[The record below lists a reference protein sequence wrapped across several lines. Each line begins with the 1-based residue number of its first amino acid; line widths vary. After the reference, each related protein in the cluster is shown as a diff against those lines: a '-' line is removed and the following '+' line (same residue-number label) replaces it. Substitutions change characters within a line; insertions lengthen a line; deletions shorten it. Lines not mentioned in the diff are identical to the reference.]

1 MTNALSEGPIKLIEA
16 YIASGIFPGASF
28 AIINK
33 TSVQKYT
40 MGLNRCK
47 PVKIALEDDMAYD
60 LASVSKVV
68 GTGTVVINLILS
80 KKIDLD
86 DLLID
91 HYPDFKGEG
100 AAKLT
105 IRQLLTHTS
114 GIDPFIK
121 NRNALAYDALRQALN
136 QIKATSE
143 KVFHYSDVN
152 FILLGF
158 MLETLYSQS
167 LSDIL
172 KSEIFLPFGM
182 SHTGFVAP
190 ENTVATAW
198 QLPKGMVH
206 DPKAQVLGI
215 HTGSAGLFSTVDDL
229 LAFAQAY
236 LADDLYLAL
245 LEDYS
250 QTQDQRSLGW
260 DLLALNDAAGIA
272 NRDSSQQWLI
282 HTGYTG
288 TFVML
293 NLIRQQAV
301 IFLSNRVHLK
311 DDRIQWLVDRNLLI
325 DSFVKTMEILE
336 NE

>member
-1 MTNALSEGPIKLIEA
+1 MTIALSEGPIKLIEA
-16 YIASGIFPGASF
+16 YIASGVFPGASF
-28 AIINK
+28 AILNK

-40 MGLNRCK
+40 MGVSSCK

-80 KKIDLD
+80 KKIALD
-86 DLLID
+86 DLLTD
-91 HYPDFKGEG
+91 HYPDFEGDG

-121 NRNALAYDALRQALN
+121 NRNDLAYGALRQALN
-136 QIKATSE
+136 QVKATSE
-143 KVFHYSDVN
+143 KIFHYSDVN

-158 MLETLYSQS
+158 MLETLYGQS
-167 LSDIL
+167 LSVIL
-172 KSEIFLPFGM
+172 KSEIFLPFNM
-182 SHTGFVAP
+182 PHTGFVAP
-190 ENTVATAW
+190 KETVATAW
-198 QLPKGMVH
+198 DLPKGVVH
-206 DPKAQVLGI
+206 DPKAQVLGE

-229 LAFAQAY
+229 VAFAQAY
-236 LADDLYLAL
+236 LSDDRYLAL
-245 LEDYS
+245 LQDYS
-250 QTQDQRSLGW
+250 LIQNHRSLGW
-260 DLLALNDAAGIA
+260 DLLAVDQ
-272 NRDSSQQWLI
+272 DSTSGKADRLQPWLI

-293 NLIRQQAV
+293 NLVMQQAV

-311 DDRIQWLVDRNLLI
+311 DDRLQWLEDRNLLI
-325 DSFVKTMEILE
+325 DSFVKAMKTLE

>member
-1 MTNALSEGPIKLIEA
+1 MTIALSEGPIKLIEA
-16 YIASGIFPGASF
+16 YIASGVFPGASF
-28 AIINK
+28 AIINQ
-33 TSVQKYT
+33 TRVQKYT
-40 MGLNRCK
+40 MGFSRLK
-47 PVKIALEDDMAYD
+47 PFKIALAEDMAYD

-80 KKIDLD
+80 QKIRLD

-100 AAKLT
+100 ALKLT

-121 NRNALAYDALRQALN
+121 NRNALAYDALRLALN
-136 QIKATSE
+136 QVNASNE

-158 MLETLYSQS
+158 MLETLYGQS

-190 ENTVATAW
+190 ENTVATDW
-198 QLPKGMVH
+198 QLPKGLVH
-206 DPKAQVLGI
+206 DPKAQVLGM

-229 LAFAQAY
+229 VVFAQAY
-236 LADDLYLAL
+236 LSDDRYLAL
-245 LEDYS
+245 LQDYS

-260 DLLALNDAAGIA
+260 DLLSLKAEDILAKHDMS
-272 NRDSSQQWLI
+272 RQWLI

-293 NLIRQQAV
+293 NLITQQAV

-311 DDRIQWLVDRNLLI
+311 DDRLQWLVDRNLLI
-325 DSFVKTMEILE
+325 DSFAKTMKTLE

>member
-1 MTNALSEGPIKLIEA
+1 MTIALSEGPIKLIEA

-28 AIINK
+28 AILNK

-40 MGLNRCK
+40 MGVSRLK
-47 PVKIALEDDMAYD
+47 PEKLPLAADMAYD

-68 GTGTVVINLILS
+68 GTGTVVINLILM
-80 KKIDLD
+80 KKIGLD
-86 DLLID
+86 DLLIA
-91 HYPDFKGEG
+91 HYPDFIGDG

-121 NRNALAYDALRQALN
+121 NRNALAYDALRLALN
-136 QIKATSE
+136 QVKATSE

-158 MLETLYSQS
+158 MLETLYGQS

-198 QLPKGMVH
+198 DLPKGRVH
-206 DPKAQVLGI
+206 DPKAQVLGE

-229 LAFAQAY
+229 VGFAQAY
-236 LADDLYLAL
+236 LSDDRYLVL
-245 LEDYS
+245 LQDYS
-250 QTQDQRSLGW
+250 LTQNQRSLGW
-260 DLLALNDAAGIA
+260 DLLAIDQDGTSGKTDIL
-272 NRDSSQQWLI
+272 QPWLL

-293 NLIRQQAV
+293 NLVAQQAI

-311 DDRIQWLVDRNLLI
+311 DDRLQWLEDRNLLI
-325 DSFVKTMEILE
+325 DSFVKAMKILE